1 MWVIILE
8 SEKNE
13 EFDMAKSKKKQEAL
27 SVGRLINEVLISQLG
42 MSIKQIVND
51 TTFSA
56 YTKSDRPDILISNVE
71 YDGTNSTKF
80 ISNLVCYAEAK
91 DISCKVEDSDW
102 QDAYAQGLKK
112 APLLKLPFFGVTNC
126 KTTYFYNVAT
136 GNKLTLNGNLISE
149 FQTLDVFRIIR
160 KYLSENPKS
169 DNIKMGADAL
179 TSVSEAVFNKKLWEL
194 AEEYR
199 EIDFANNTQKIDFTI
214 GLIALEYY
222 EEKAEIEG
230 TRDRSKPYWSDI
242 RKFTEEEALDAVTK
256 LVSYI
261 DWLTSDES
269 EFREF
274 SPLLKNVK
282 GLITGSRPLVNA
294 QKLYSTYGIIDS
306 MQPLHGTG
314 FDLFGAV
321 YEKFA
326 NSKEKKDFG
335 EYFTRRQYSH
345 VLAELLLQSEN
356 VFNPQS
362 QITIIDPFCGTGGM
376 LTESFKVLRS
386 NYINEGTYDEE
397 VSSYLAEECFYGIDI
412 RTENI
417 SRTRLNVFLVG
428 DGHTNMFPDDSFK
441 PQAKT
446 GRAFLNK
453 KYRYVITNPP
463 YGAGTFEANTDVLSS
478 KRTEI
483 AAWCRIIDLL
493 ETNGRACVITP
504 DGVLENPTFKK
515 FRKEILETCEVYAI
529 VSLPKF
535 AFAPYTKEK
544 TYAVF
549 VRKLHD
555 RHASKGK
562 KYVGT
567 GKFQKTPIWMYIIDN
582 DGFANSDK
590 RFPTRLRAKDQS
602 WLHDE
607 VQGYVDES
615 GIEHQSILEQRWL
628 HFDDSATNGTE
639 WLDEKGEIVK
649 RRKGGIVGIERIAN
663 EEFLTLL
670 PEFYLRPYEPN
681 YVTLHELADTF
692 NSIDINTLG
701 DLSSPQKVSFSTD
714 KITYQAKAVPIKKA
728 ISCMSGNTG
737 LTEEFIYST
746 IQNTTAKKCPVLSSS
761 TEEDTMMGDVPVN
774 SILPNGKRLKIFE
787 DKEGLLVIRNGKAG
801 QTRYLPK
808 GTYTINDHAYILS
821 VRDDCRYKIDLRW
834 LAIQYKTDFLSYS
847 SSADNGT
854 WNMTG
859 FFNNILL
866 DIPDFA
872 IQEQIVANYE
882 QLFKRKELLDKLV
895 KQHEEL
901 LAKELFI

>member
-1 MWVIILE
+1 
-8 SEKNE
+8 
-13 EFDMAKSKKKQEAL
+13 MAKSNKKQEAL
-27 SVGRLINEVLISQLG
+27 SVGRLINEVLIAQLG

-51 TTFSA
+51 TTFSE
-56 YTKSDRPDILISNVE
+56 YTKSDRPDILVSNAE
-71 YDGTNSTKF
+71 YDGTNSMEF
-80 ISNLVCYAEAK
+80 ISNLVCYVEAK
-91 DISCKVEDSDW
+91 DITCKIEDKDW
-102 QDAYAQGLKK
+102 QDAYTQGMKK
-112 APLLKLPFFGVTNC
+112 APLLNIPFFGVTNC
-126 KTTYFYNVAT
+126 KTTYFYNVVT

-149 FQTLDVFRIIR
+149 FQTIDVFRIIR

-169 DNIKMGADAL
+169 DNIKMGTDAL

-222 EEKAEIEG
+222 EEKTVIEG
-230 TRDRSKPYWSDI
+230 TYDRSKPYWSDI
-242 RKFTEEEALDAVTK
+242 RKFSAEESLDAVTK
-256 LVSYI
+256 IISYI

-274 SPLLKNVK
+274 APLLKNVK
-282 GLITGSRPLVNA
+282 TLVTGARPLVNS
-294 QKLYSTYGIIDS
+294 KKFYSIYGIIDS

-356 VFNPQS
+356 VYSANNK
-362 QITIIDPFCGTGGM
+362 ITIIDPFCGTGGM
-376 LTESFKVLRS
+376 LTESFKVLRA
-386 NYINEGTYDEE
+386 NYMNEGTYDEE
-397 VSSYLAEECFYGIDI
+397 SATYLAEKCFYGMDI
-412 RTENI
+412 RSENI
-417 SRTRLNVFLVG
+417 SRTRLNMFLVG
-428 DGHTNMFPDDSFK
+428 DGHTNMFADDSFN
-441 PQAKT
+441 PQSKT
-446 GRAFLNK
+446 GKSYLSK
-453 KYRYVITNPP
+453 KYKYVITNPP

-483 AAWCRIIDLL
+483 AAWCRIMDLL
-493 ETNGRACVITP
+493 EINGKACIITP
-504 DGVLENPTFKK
+504 DGVLENPTFVK
-515 FRKEILETCEVYAI
+515 FRREILETCEVYAI

-555 RHASKGK
+555 RHSDEGK
-562 KYVGT
+562 KRVGT

-607 VQGYVDES
+607 VQGYVDEF
-615 GIEHQSILEQRWL
+615 GVEHPSLLEQRWL
-628 HFDDSATNGTE
+628 HFDDTATNGTE
-639 WLDEKGEIVK
+639 WLDEKGKTVK
-649 RRKGGIVGIERIAN
+649 KRKGEVIKIDRVSKDQ
-663 EEFLTLL
+663 FLTLL
-670 PEFYLRPYEPN
+670 PEYYLRPFEPS
-681 YVTLHELADTF
+681 YITLHEFRDEF
-692 NSIDINTLG
+692 NSVDVNGITDLLSPLNISIADKDIR
-701 DLSSPQKVSFSTD
+701 
-714 KITYQAKAVPIKKA
+714 YQAQNVPIHKV
-728 ISCMSGNTG
+728 IDCMSGNTG

-746 IQNTTAKKCPVLSSS
+746 IQNTSAPKCPVLSSS
-761 TEEDTMMGDVPVN
+761 TEEETMMGEVPVN
-774 SILPNGKRLKIFE
+774 SILPNGKSIKIF
-787 DKEGLLVIRNGKAG
+787 DNKEGLLVIRNGKAG

-821 VRDDCRYKIDLRW
+821 VKDSCEFKIDLRW
-834 LAIQYKTDFLSYS
+834 LAIQYKTEFLSYS

-854 WNMTG
+854 WNKTG
-859 FFNNILL
+859 FFDNICL
-866 DIPDFA
+866 DIPEYD
-872 IQEQIVANYE
+872 IQEKIVHSYD
-882 QLFKRKELLDKLV
+882 LVLKRKELCKRIADKYQDLLD
-895 KQHEEL
+895 
-901 LAKELFI
+901 KELFI